1 VPDRAGCAPVNPT
14 NGQVSF
20 WWSDIGQPIRRPAL
34 PEGGL
39 NADVCI
45 VGAGFTGLWTG
56 YYLKRECPELE
67 IVILEREFAGFGASG
82 RNGGWLT
89 DRFAAGE
96 DAVVAAG
103 GGKAGALAL
112 RAALRESVD
121 DVIATCTREQIEADI
136 VRSGVLQVARGQ
148 AQARRL
154 HAHWQA
160 EQRFGDDPQDAV
172 ELDRSQVQAR
182 VRIPDATLGLYSP
195 HGARI
200 HPAKLVRGLAGV
212 VEGMGVSIY
221 EGTAVREVGRG
232 FAAADSGVVR
242 SPMVLTCL
250 EGFQSTLAGQR
261 RARLPLNSAMVVTA
275 PLPAAAW
282 EQIGWD
288 GTELL
293 GDFAH
298 AYTYAQRTADGRIAL
313 GGRGVPYRFGSR
325 IDDAGVTQAT
335 TIRSLIGALHDQF
348 PATARVPVD
357 HAWCGVLGVS
367 RDWFPSVALDRATG
381 LGGAGGYVG
390 NGVGASHLA
399 ARTLC
404 DLVLGSDSERVHLP
418 WVGRRARPWEPEPL
432 RWVGV
437 QLVYSL
443 YRAADRRERGGDG
456 RTSVL
461 ARAADLI
468 AGR

>member
-1 VPDRAGCAPVNPT
+1 M
-14 NGQVSF
+14 NGQVSY
-20 WWSDIGQPIRRPAL
+20 WWTDIGRPALRPAL
-34 PEGGL
+34 PRGGL
-39 NADVCI
+39 TADVCI
-45 VGAGFTGLWTG
+45 VGAGFTGLWTA
-56 YYLKRECPELE
+56 YHLKRERPELK

-82 RNGGWLT
+82 RNGGWLSG
-89 DRFAAGE
+89 RFAASG

-103 GGKAGALAL
+103 GSAGALAL

-121 DVIATCTREQIEADI
+121 AVIEICAREQIEADI
-136 VRSGVLQVARGQ
+136 IRSGVLQVARGS

-160 EQRFGDDPQDAV
+160 EQQFDDDPQLTV
-172 ELDRSQVQAR
+172 ELDRSQLEAR

-200 HPAKLVRGLAGV
+200 HPAKLIRGLAGV
-212 VEGMGVSIY
+212 VESLGVVIH
-221 EGTAVREVGRG
+221 EGTAVREVGSG
-232 FAAADSGVVR
+232 FAAADPGTVR
-242 SPMVLTCL
+242 SPTVLTCL

-261 RARLPLNSAMVVTA
+261 RNRLPLNSAMVVTA
-275 PLPAAAW
+275 PLPAAVW
-282 EQIGWD
+282 EQIGWERA
-288 GTELL
+288 ELL

-325 IDDAGVTQAT
+325 IDDAGSTQAT
-335 TIRSLIGALHDQF
+335 TIRSLTAALHDQF
-348 PATARVPVD
+348 PAAAEVAID

-367 RDWFPSVALDRATG
+367 RDWFPSVALDRSSG

-390 NGVGASHLA
+390 NGVGTSHLA

-418 WVGRRARPWEPEPL
+418 WVGRRARRWEPEPL
-432 RWVGV
+432 RWMGV

-456 RTSVL
+456 RTSAL
-461 ARAADLI
+461 ARVADLI
-468 AGR
+468 TGR